1 MQAKRWIL
9 NQCAKEQTEKMSRAL
24 GVSPYI
30 AEILLKRGIK
40 SYEQAQE
47 FLNPSLEH
55 LSEPLGILNMGA
67 AAEKIWQAID
77 AEKKITVYGDY
88 DVDGMCATAIL
99 YEGLKDLGARADVY
113 VPDRIE
119 EGYGLN
125 EKAIESIYAAGSELL
140 VTVDCGISSAKETAK
155 AKKLGLDVI
164 VTDHH
169 QLPEELPRTIIV
181 NPALGAEKGAKWAD
195 LCGAGVSFKLVQAL
209 YEWRYGQESVWK
221 NTEKL
226 LDLAALATIADIV
239 PLRGDNRII
248 VKFGLEVLARGQRA
262 GLRELARVAVGNNN
276 VEINTVLASFGLAPR
291 LNACGRIG
299 DVHTGLELLLTAD
312 KNKAWA
318 IAKRLDEENRDRQN
332 IERQI
337 FEEALLSVTEKGMD
351 AHRGIIVC
359 GDNWHP
365 GVIGIVASRIAERFY
380 TPVIVFTQNN
390 GLYKGSGRSI
400 EGFHL
405 QQALAKCADILESF
419 GGHAQAAGLSIKAEN
434 MDEFIRRFGDLV
446 AESDEQIFLP
456 RVKIDCVLNQTAIN
470 YGFYNE
476 LAKLQPFGMNNP
488 PPIFALR
495 GLKAGESRAVGANCD
510 HLKVKFLTAKGD
522 INAIGF
528 KKAYLEDTLKHE
540 LVDVAFNLEKNV
552 FNGHSSLQLNICDIK
567 SKRRSDDLNMLD
579 KLFFYWE
586 DYLQDDPYRNI
597 AAKDEFYTKI
607 VGVSFENRQD
617 IISGLKAG
625 QELVLRREKEN
636 AYDENAVAVY
646 WQEKHLGYLKREL
659 AGHLAPCLDRKTVY
673 TASVSQITGQDKNNL
688 GVNIFIRRE
697 KEFSCVDEK
706 NLLTKRKAEYQA
718 LSAEEQKSLIK
729 RQVLGGND
737 YRTKQKES
745 LEALEENKNVFCI
758 MGTGRGKSAIFQS
771 YSAYLALNRHK
782 RTVIIYPLRAL
793 VNDQYNRLTA
803 ALTDLGLDT
812 LKATGEITA
821 EERAEIYRK
830 LKNNEADV
838 ILTTPEFFCCNQNTI
853 FAEANIGFIVIDEA
867 HHLTDRRSGYKSLLN
882 ILKRF
887 QGQILALTATMP
899 EEAWQKVKEN
909 LKFDC
914 LIIDEHVRENL
925 ILDDCRGTKEKI
937 TWLEELL
944 AQDEKTIVYVN
955 SRRKAVEIAQALR
968 DRCQDEK
975 LRSKICYYH
984 GGLEAGDRKLIE
996 KDFREGIL
1004 SFIISTS
1011 AFGEGIDI
1019 GDIKHVV
1026 LYHLSF
1032 SLEEYNQLAGRAG
1045 RNGNEAYIHLLYN
1058 ERDKNLNELLLS
1070 ENCPSREMLVG
1081 FYKALR
1087 ALGRKG
1093 AITLTN
1099 AQLAQSTKGVKN
1111 ISENAV
1117 SHWLGIFEEL
1127 NFLSRETNGSKRT
1140 IIINEKP
1147 SKTDLEESLRYTE
1160 GVAEMAEYEKYAEL
1174 AFSKDSASLLKAIN
1188 RPIFPQTETINKGG
1202 E

>member
-1 MQAKRWIL
+1 MLAKRWIITE
-9 NQCAKEQTEKMSRAL
+9 CAKEQREDLSQAL
-24 GVSPYI
+24 GVSEYI
-30 AEILLKRGIK
+30 AEILLKRGID
-40 SYEQAQE
+40 SFAAAQE
-47 FLNPSLEH
+47 FLNPSLTN
-55 LSEPLGILNMGA
+55 LSEPMEILNMGA

-77 AEKKITVYGDY
+77 DKKKIRVYGDY
-88 DVDGMCATAIL
+88 DVDGMCASAIL
-99 YEGLKDLGARADVY
+99 YEGLKDLGAEVDVY

-125 EKAIESIYAAGSELL
+125 EKAVEKIYADGTGLL
-140 VTVDCGISSAKETAK
+140 VTVDCGISSAKEVAL
-155 AKKLGLDVI
+155 AKKLGMEVI

-169 QLPEELPRTIIV
+169 QLPEELPKCIIV
-181 NPALGAEKGAKWAD
+181 NPAMALDKKAKWSN

-209 YEWRYGQESVWK
+209 YEWKYGQENVWK
-221 NTEKL
+221 NTKKL

-248 VKFGLEVLARGQRA
+248 VKFGLEVLAQGGRI
-262 GLRELARVAVGNNN
+262 GLRELAKVAAGNNN
-276 VEINTVLASFGLAPR
+276 IEMTTMLASFGLAPR

-299 DVHTGLELLLTAD
+299 DVHTGLELLLTKD
-312 KNKAWA
+312 KDKAWA

-337 FEEALLSVTEKGMD
+337 FEEALLNVADGTTD
-351 AHRGIIVC
+351 AHRGIVVC

-380 TPVIVFTQNN
+380 TPVIVFTRNN
-390 GLYKGSGRSI
+390 SLYKGSGRSI

-446 AESDEQIFLP
+446 ASSDEQIFLP
-456 RVKIDCVLNQTAIN
+456 RVKIDCVLNQGSIN
-470 YGFYNE
+470 YNFYNE
-476 LAKLQPFGMNNP
+476 LAKLQPFGMHNP

-495 GLKAGESRAVGANCD
+495 GLKAGESRTVGTNSD
-510 HLKVKFLTAKGD
+510 HLKIKFVTSKGD

-528 KKAYLEDTLKHE
+528 KKAYLEDTVKHD

-552 FNGHSSLQLNICDIK
+552 FNGRTNLQLNICDIK
-567 SKRRSDDLNMLD
+567 SKRRSDDLDMLD

-586 DYLQDDPYRNI
+586 DYLSDDPYRNI

-607 VGVSFENRQD
+607 VGVTFENRQEL
-617 IISGLKAG
+617 IGCLSVG
-625 QELVLRREKEN
+625 QELVLKRENEN
-636 AYDENAVAVY
+636 AYDNNAIAVY
-646 WQEKHLGYLKREL
+646 ADDKHLGYLKREL
-659 AGHLAPCLDRKTVY
+659 AHHLAPCFDRNVAY
-673 TASVSQITGQDKNNL
+673 TANISQITGLDKNTL

-697 KEFSCVDEK
+697 KEFSCVDERS
-706 NLLTKRKAEYQA
+706 LLAKRKAEISA
-718 LSAEEQKSLIK
+718 LNINEQKKLIK
-729 RQVLGGND
+729 QEILGEYD
-737 YRTKQKES
+737 YRDKQKE
-745 LEALEENKNVFCI
+745 ALAALQKGENVFCI

-771 YSAYLALNRHK
+771 YSAYLALSQKK
-782 RTVIIYPLRAL
+782 RTVIVYPLRSL
-793 VNDQYNRLTA
+793 VNDQYNRMAERLSH
-803 ALTDLGLDT
+803 LGLDVV
-812 LKATGEITA
+812 KATGEINT
-821 EERAEIYRK
+821 EERAELYRR

-838 ILTTPEFFCCNQNTI
+838 ILTTPEFFCCNQKTV
-853 FAEANIGFIVIDEA
+853 FAEAQIGFVVLDEA
-867 HHLTDRRSGYKSLLN
+867 HHLADRRSGYKRIVSLL
-882 ILKRF
+882 KEF
-887 QGQILALTATMP
+887 KGQILALTATMP
-899 EEAWQKVKEN
+899 AEIWAKIGDS
-909 LKFDC
+909 LHFDE
-914 LIIDEHVRENL
+914 LIIDGHIRENL
-925 ILDDCRGTKEKI
+925 ILDDCRGVKEKI
-937 TWLEELL
+937 AWLSELL
-944 AQDEKTIVYVN
+944 AEDEKTIVYVN
-955 SRRKAVEIAQALR
+955 SRRKAVEIAQSLR
-968 DRCQDEK
+968 DRCGDERLK
-975 LRSKICYYH
+975 RKICYYH
-984 GGLEAGDRKLIE
+984 GGLEASDRKMIE

-1032 SLEEYNQLAGRAG
+1032 SCEEYNQLAGRAG
-1045 RNGNEAYIHLLYN
+1045 RNGEKAYIHLLYN

-1070 ENCPSREMLVG
+1070 ENCPNRELLVA

-1093 AITLTN
+1093 EITLTN
-1099 AQLAQSTKGVKN
+1099 AQLAQHTKGIKN

-1127 NFLSRETNGSKRT
+1127 NFLSRETSGSKRT

-1160 GVAEMAEYEKYAEL
+1160 GIAEREEYDKYAEL
-1174 AFSKDSASLLKAIN
+1174 AFIKDTDKLLEAIN
-1188 RPIFPQTETINKGG
+1188 RPIFPHSINN
-1202 E
+1202 